1 MKVLIVGAAGAL
13 GVVLVHRALKF
24 DHQVTAMV
32 RSPGPLSEIQ
42 DPNLT
47 VASCDVLRESC
58 LDTHMATQEAVI
70 CVWGVKPTR
79 KKVSVFSEGTDNV
92 IRSMQRH
99 NVRRLLCVTGIG
111 AGDSRGHGGF
121 VYDRIIQP
129 LFLKT
134 IYQDKDRQ
142 ERLVEQ
148 SDRDWIIVRPA
159 TLTDGK
165 GTGNFAVVQKMQG
178 LTAGSIS
185 RADVANWMVGQLE
198 LNRYLYRAVGL
209 TN

>member
-24 DHQVTAMV
+24 DHQVTALA
-32 RSPGPLSEIQ
+32 RNPGPLSEIK

-47 VASCDVLRESC
+47 VVSCDVLQEGC
-58 LDTHMATQEAVI
+58 LDTQMATQEAVI
-70 CVWGVKPTR
+70 CTLGVKPTR
-79 KKVSVFSEGTDNV
+79 AKVSVLSEGTDNL

-111 AGDSRGHGGF
+111 AGNSRGHGGF
-121 VYDRIIQP
+121 LYDRVIQP

-148 SDRDWIIVRPA
+148 SDRDWMIVRPA
-159 TLTDGK
+159 RLTDGK

-178 LTAGSIS
+178 LAASSIS
-185 RADVANWMVGQLE
+185 RTDVANWMVSQLE
-198 LNRYLYRAVGL
+198 LDRYLYRVVVL